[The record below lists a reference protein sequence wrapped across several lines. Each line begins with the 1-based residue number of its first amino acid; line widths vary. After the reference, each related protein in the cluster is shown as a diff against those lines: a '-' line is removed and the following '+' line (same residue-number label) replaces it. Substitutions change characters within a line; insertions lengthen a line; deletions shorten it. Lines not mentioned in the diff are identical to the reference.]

1 MFEPETIAGSNFE
14 PTLIDFLRPPFRR
27 FEFSTLMSPTH
38 AAKVLQEI
46 VEPPRKWGW
55 RTSPKSGE
63 FEGRV
68 AGNRFKIHRVIYHQD
83 SFLPTVEGRFRRDGL
98 ATIVT
103 LTMRMAWPVTVIWFG
118 AILFL
123 LCGSVLVDSRI
134 ASSFG
139 ARVAVL
145 AITAFMYFIASV
157 CFAIEMRVA
166 MNRLLSLLRSG
177 PSRSGLS
184 F

>member
-1 MFEPETIAGSNFE
+1 
-14 PTLIDFLRPPFRR
+14 
-27 FEFSTLMSPTH
+27 
-38 AAKVLQEI
+38 
-46 VEPPRKWGW
+46 
-55 RTSPKSGE
+55 
-63 FEGRV
+63 
-68 AGNRFKIHRVIYHQD
+68 
-83 SFLPTVEGRFRRDGL
+83 
-98 ATIVT
+98 
-103 LTMRMAWPVTVIWFG
+103 
-118 AILFL
+118 
-123 LCGSVLVDSRI
+123 VLVDSRI

-145 AITAFMYFIASV
+145 AITAFMYLIASV